1 MGYKNLQKES
11 IICTPKLPYLVNN
24 ERFQAKN
31 IAYIS
36 LSMLIVI
43 LSLLLPRPAE
53 LSRDGMVMLGILMMA
68 AVLWITEVIPLAVT
82 GILIMILQPL
92 LTSMEASQVFSNFGN
107 KAVFFI
113 IGSFMLATAIEK
125 HGLHKRIALKM
136 LSWFGKGPK
145 IFLFGAL
152 LVGATLSLI
161 MQEHAVAI
169 LLLPVFMHILV
180 SMKLP
185 PKTSNFGIATM
196 IALTFGTSIGSWGTL
211 LGGARNPLTIGFLE
225 NIGYEISFL
234 DWIKM
239 ALPMVFI
246 ALPFAWLVLII
257 LFPPEIKDIEI
268 ARKEIEKD
276 VLRMGKMG
284 REEKKVLIIYLFII
298 TMWIF
303 VSQQIG
309 VAVIALIG
317 VVLMFSFR
325 VVNWADVEKGV
336 QWGIILLYGG
346 AITMGI
352 GLQQTGAAEWLA
364 KNILSIVGGNSY
376 AALACLI
383 IVGFLL
389 TNLMSNTAAVAFLL
403 PIGVGISGAVG
414 LSPLIASFAIALAGG
429 GAFMLIIA
437 TPGAAIAYSSG
448 YFSPKHLLKAGFI
461 TSVICM
467 LFLFLLAVLYWQG
480 ILGL

>member
-1 MGYKNLQKES
+1 MRYKNLQKES
-11 IICTPKLPYLVNN
+11 IICIPKLLYLVNN
-24 ERFQAKN
+24 QRLQAED
-31 IAYIS
+31 IVYIS
-36 LSMLIVI
+36 LAVLIVL
-43 LSLLLPRPAE
+43 LSLFIPRPAG
-53 LSRDGMVMLGILMMA
+53 LSRDGVVMLGILAMA
-68 AVLWITEVIPLAVT
+68 AVLWITETIPLAIT

-92 LTSMEASQVFSNFGN
+92 LTSMEATQVFSNFGN
-107 KAVFFI
+107 KAIFFI

-136 LSWFGKGPK
+136 LSWFGGGPK

-152 LVGATLSLI
+152 LVGALLSLI

-180 SMKLP
+180 SMKLTP
-185 PKTSNFGIATM
+185 RTSNFGIATM

-225 NIGYEISFL
+225 NFGYEISFL

-246 ALPFAWLVLII
+246 ALPFAWLVLIT
-257 LFPPEIKDIEI
+257 LFPPEIGNIEV
-268 ARKEIEKD
+268 AKKEIEKD

-284 REEKKVLIIYLFII
+284 REEKKVLIIYIFII
-298 TMWIF
+298 MMWIF
-303 VSQQIG
+303 MSQQIG
-309 VAVIALIG
+309 VAIIALIG

-352 GLQQTGAAEWLA
+352 GLQETGAAEWLA
-364 KNILSIVGGNSY
+364 QNILSIVGENPY
-376 AALACLI
+376 AALAVLI

-403 PIGVGISGAVG
+403 PIGIGISEAVG
-414 LSPLIASFAIALAGG
+414 LSPVVTSFAIALAGG

-448 YFSPKHLLKAGFI
+448 YFSPKHLLKAGFV
-461 TSVICM
+461 TSIICM
-467 LFLFLLAVLYWQG
+467 FFLFLLAIFYWQG

>member
-1 MGYKNLQKES
+1 MTTIKIYKS
-11 IICTPKLPYLVNN
+11 IICLSKLPYLVDTNN
-24 ERFQAKN
+24 QKKS
-31 IAYIS
+31 IAYFS
-36 LSMLIVI
+36 LSILIVI
-43 LSLLLPRPAE
+43 AFLILPTPAG
-53 LSRDGMVMLGILMMA
+53 LSRDGMVMLGILLMA

-82 GILIMILQPL
+82 GILIMVLQPL
-92 LTSMEASQVFSNFGN
+92 LTSMPASQVFSNFGN
-107 KAVFFI
+107 KAIFFI

-145 IFLFGAL
+145 TFLFGVL
-152 LVGATLSLI
+152 LVGASLSLI

-180 SMKLP
+180 SMKLT
-185 PKTSNFGIATM
+185 PKASNFGIAIM

-234 DWIKM
+234 GWMKM

-246 ALPFAWLVLII
+246 ALPFAWLVLITF
-257 LFPPEIKDIEI
+257 FPPEVENVEI
-268 ARKEIEKD
+268 AKREIEKD
-276 VLRMGKMG
+276 VLSMGKIG
-284 REEKKVLIIYLFII
+284 RDEKKVLGIYLAVIG
-298 TMWIF
+298 MWIF
-303 VSQQIG
+303 MSNQIG

-317 VVLMFSFR
+317 VVLMFTFR
-325 VVNWADVEKGV
+325 VVDWADVEKGV

-352 GLQQTGAAEWLA
+352 GLQETGAAEWLA
-364 KNILSIVGGNSY
+364 QNILSIVGGNSY
-376 AALACLI
+376 AALASLI

-403 PIGVGISGAVG
+403 PIGIGISEAVG
-414 LSPLIASFAIALAGG
+414 LSPVVTSFAIALAGG

-448 YFSPKHLLKAGFI
+448 YFSSKHLLKAGFT

-467 LFLFLLAVLYWQG
+467 FILFLIAIFYWQG
-480 ILGL
+480 LLGL

>member
-1 MGYKNLQKES
+1 M
-11 IICTPKLPYLVNN
+11 C
-24 ERFQAKN
+24 
-31 IAYIS
+31 
-36 LSMLIVI
+36 IVI
-43 LSLLLPRPAE
+43 ASLFLPRPE
-53 LSRDGMVMLGILMMA
+53 GLSRDGMVMLGILIMA

-82 GILIMILQPL
+82 GILIMVLQPL
-92 LTSMEASQVFSNFGN
+92 LTSMEPSQVFSNFGN

-125 HGLHKRIALKM
+125 HGLHKRIALKI

-152 LVGATLSLI
+152 SVGAMLSLI

-180 SMKLP
+180 SMKLT
-185 PKTSNFGIATM
+185 PKASNFGIATM

-211 LGGARNPLTIGFLE
+211 LGGARNPLTLGFLE
-225 NIGYEISFL
+225 NLGYEITFL
-234 DWIKM
+234 GWMKM

-246 ALPFAWLVLII
+246 ALPIAWLVLITF
-257 LFPPEIKDIEI
+257 FPPEIEGIEI

-276 VLRMGKMG
+276 VVSTGKIG
-284 REEKKVLIIYLFII
+284 KEEKKVLAIYLAVII
-298 TMWIF
+298 MWIF
-303 VSQQIG
+303 MSHQIG

-352 GLQQTGAAEWLA
+352 GLQETGAAEWLA
-364 KNILSIVGGNSY
+364 QNILSTVGGNAY
-376 AALACLI
+376 AALASLI

-403 PIGVGISGAVG
+403 PLGIGISEVVG
-414 LSPLIASFAIALAGG
+414 LSPLVASFAIALSGG

-448 YFSPKHLLKAGFI
+448 YFSPKHLLKAGFV
-461 TSVICM
+461 TSIICILTLFVI
-467 LFLFLLAVLYWQG
+467 AVFYWQG
-480 ILGL
+480 VLGL